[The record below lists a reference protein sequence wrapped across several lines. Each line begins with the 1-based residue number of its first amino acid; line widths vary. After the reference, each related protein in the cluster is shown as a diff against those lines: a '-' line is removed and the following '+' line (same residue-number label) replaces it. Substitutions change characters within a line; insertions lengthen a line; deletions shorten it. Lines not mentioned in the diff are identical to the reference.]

1 MSGSIRIEMDL
12 HRPDKDQIDRIARL
26 FLDGKVLL
34 YPTDTVYGLGCDP
47 LQKGAL
53 QRLSE
58 IKGRTPEK
66 SYIWLIGSSSW
77 AQRLTAELP
86 QEFHRL
92 AGQFWPGPLT
102 LILKASPHLPLE
114 STGPGRTI
122 ALRWARCLF
131 LEELF
136 ARLKIPVV
144 STSAN
149 LAGERVLEDPE
160 FSDSP
165 ILQQVD
171 GIVAAGPLIRPA
183 STIVDLTCHP
193 AKLIREGC
201 LKREHLFPS
210 SESCVS

>member
-1 MSGSIRIEMDL
+1 MDP
-12 HRPDKDQIDRIARL
+12 HRPEKDRIDRIARL

-47 LQKGAL
+47 LQKEAL
-53 QRLSE
+53 RRLGE
-58 IKGRTPEK
+58 IKGRTLEK

-77 AQRLTAELP
+77 AERLTAELP

-102 LILKASPHLPLE
+102 MILKASPHLPSE
-114 STGPGRTI
+114 STGPGHTI
-122 ALRWARCLF
+122 ALRWAKYPF

-136 ARLKIPVV
+136 ARLKIPIV

-149 LAGERVLEDPE
+149 LAGERVMEDPE

-165 ILQQVD
+165 ILQRVD

-183 STIVDLTCHP
+183 STIVDLTCQP

-210 SESCVS
+210 PQSCVS